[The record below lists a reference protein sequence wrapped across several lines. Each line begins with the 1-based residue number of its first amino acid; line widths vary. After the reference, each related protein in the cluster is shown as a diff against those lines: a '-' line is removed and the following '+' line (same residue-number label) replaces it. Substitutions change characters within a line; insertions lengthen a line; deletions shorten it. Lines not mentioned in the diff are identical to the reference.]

1 MSKMMNLKYMVA
13 LSGLVLGSTATA
25 VPVTC
30 AAMGGSLSGSVCT
43 VPLNAVY
50 GISANDLTNDNDNDI
65 IIGRTSDTATVTT
78 FTLTNNNQPIPLVPA
93 PLVLDIQNTDELVM
107 DASALP
113 GSNLDLQGGN
123 DLLTNI
129 VSGVTTK
136 VTVNGNL
143 LTGSGDDTAIL
154 DEVVFNGNTQSGDGN
169 DTLTFSNSSVTGEIL
184 SEADDDSLTM
194 LDTTVVG
201 NSNGGTGNDSFVCDG
216 STATNGSFITGNILA
231 GDGADVFHI
240 YDSSTVVGDIDA
252 GAGDDV
258 EFDFNNDS
266 AITGTIIGGAG
277 SDIIHL
283 NDNAKVDDVFMDDDN
298 AAIGVPGNATIGQG
312 NDHLWLNG
320 ANIQVAGTVRLD
332 GGDDYSTPSD
342 NLTDILHLNGWSG
355 TAPQLTN
362 WELIELTNGANVY
375 VAQNTDAGAWSTAVG
390 TTLRADGTTV
400 MTGDVTNEGTLILL
414 DTATS
419 GGVTNNGDIIAED
432 GNTDDNPVNNGDVSG
447 GNVHLDVNPA
457 NHGSDIL
464 TITGDNTGTLVI
476 FLNNIDTT
484 NSSDSQNIPL
494 VVVNGNS
501 GSATLE
507 GGAMTYVAGGVTYDL
522 LLLGDTWT
530 LVPRLAPT
538 PAQPV
543 PAISNFGLFS
553 MLLVM
558 LLGAFAFTHRK
569 Q

>member
-1 MSKMMNLKYMVA
+1 MKKTPSLKYALM
-13 LSGLVLGSTATA
+13 LSGFAFANIASSIPTSCSGI
-25 VPVTC
+25 
-30 AAMGGSLSGSVCT
+30 GGTLSGSVCT
-43 VPLNAVY
+43 IPLNTV
-50 GISANDLTNDNDNDI
+50 GGVSANNLTNDNDNDI
-65 IIGRTSDTATVTT
+65 IIGRTSGTAMVTT
-78 FTLTNNNQPIPLVPA
+78 FTLTNNSQPIPVPV
-93 PLVLDIQNTDELVM
+93 PLVLDIQSTNELVM
-107 DASALP
+107 DTTGLP
-113 GSNLDLQGGN
+113 GSTLELKGGN

-136 VTVNGNL
+136 VTVSGNL
-143 LTGSGDDTAIL
+143 STGAGNDTAIL
-154 DEVVFNGNTQSGDGN
+154 DNVTFNGNTQSGSDN
-169 DTLTFSNSSVTGEIL
+169 DTLTFSNSTVTGNIL
-184 SEADDDSLTM
+184 SQAGDDRLTM
-194 LDTTVVG
+194 IDTTI
-201 NSNGGTGNDSFVCDG
+201 NGDSEGGDGNDHFICDG
-216 STATNGSFITGNILA
+216 STTTNGSSITGNIIA
-231 GDGADVFHI
+231 GNGADAFHI
-240 YDSSTVVGDIDA
+240 YDRSTVTGDIDA
-252 GAGDDV
+252 GAGDDI

-266 AITGTIIGGAG
+266 TVTGTIIGGAG
-277 SDIIHL
+277 SDVIHL
-283 NDNAKVDDVFMDDDN
+283 NHNAKVDNVFMDDNN
-298 AAIGVPGNATIGQG
+298 AAIGVPGNTTIGQG
-312 NDHLWLNG
+312 SDNLWLNG
-320 ANIQVAGTVRLD
+320 SNIQVATTVRLD

-342 NLTDILHLNGWSG
+342 NLTDVIHFNGWSG

-375 VAQNTDAGAWSTAVG
+375 IAQNTDAGAWSTAVG

-400 MTGDVTNEGTLILL
+400 MTGEVTNDGTLILL

-419 GGVTNNGDIIAED
+419 GGVVNNGDIIAQD
-432 GNTDDNPVNNGDVSG
+432 GNTDDNPVNNGNVSG

-476 FLNNIDTT
+476 YLTNIDTT

-494 VVVNGNS
+494 VVVNGNP

-507 GGAMTYVAGGVTYDL
+507 NGAMTYTAGGVIYDL

-538 PAQPV
+538 PPQPI

-553 MLLVM
+553 LLLM
-558 LLGAFAFTHRK
+558 TLLGAFACTARK